1 MKGEDSFPDLNSEK
15 VKMTFD
21 QRRVKKKLFIKSN
34 LDRLHNCGD
43 CQDDFKGK
51 PLTPNPI
58 LIYFGR
64 SQQRAMLFRSEGIL
78 QERDKHHD
86 RLQVH
91 QSSVPSREPAVD

>member
-1 MKGEDSFPDLNSEK
+1 MKGEDSFPDLNSDK

-21 QRRVKKKLFIKSN
+21 QRSVKKKTFKN
-34 LDRLHNCGD
+34 KDRLHNCGD

-51 PLTPNPI
+51 PLTSNPI
-58 LIYFGR
+58 LIYSHR

-78 QERDKHHD
+78 QERDQHHD
-86 RLQVH
+86 CFQVH

>member
-51 PLTPNPI
+51 
-58 LIYFGR
+58 R
-64 SQQRAMLFRSEGIL
+64 
-78 QERDKHHD
+78 
-86 RLQVH
+86 
-91 QSSVPSREPAVD
+91 